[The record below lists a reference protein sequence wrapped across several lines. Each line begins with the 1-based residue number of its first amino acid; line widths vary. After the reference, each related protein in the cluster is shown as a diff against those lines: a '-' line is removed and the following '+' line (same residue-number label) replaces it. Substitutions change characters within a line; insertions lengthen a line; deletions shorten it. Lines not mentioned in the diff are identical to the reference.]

1 MKEAPSCLF
10 VCLSVLSCFVLFCL
24 VLSCFVLFCL
34 VLSCFVLFCLVLSCF
49 VLFCLVLSC
58 FVLFCLV
65 LSCFVLFCLV
75 LSCFVLFCFVL
86 FVCLFGQK
94 LFGCRELCSFSFW
107 GGFLVESSEGVTDH
121 LVKEMHAKSGGS
133 TFRYFEENMCFKV

>member
-1 MKEAPSCLF
+1 MFVCLF
-10 VCLSVLSCFVLFCL
+10 VCL
-24 VLSCFVLFCL
+24 
-34 VLSCFVLFCLVLSCF
+34 
-49 VLFCLVLSC
+49 
-58 FVLFCLV
+58 VLFCLV

-75 LSCFVLFCFVL
+75 LSCFVLFCFVLFCFVCL